1 MKHFALGWSVLCA
14 AALAVAPAAR
24 ADAPDPLK
32 VSLTA
37 NRIVSD
43 ARGRETLGSAEQ
55 ARPGET
61 VEYRA
66 TYTNASRARLG
77 RVLATVPIP
86 DGTEYQAHTAK
97 PAATLASVDG
107 KTFEPLPLKRRV
119 RLPDGR
125 EETRDVPLA
134 EYRYLRWSLG
144 SIEAGAGETVRCRVR
159 IAPLATAAT
168 SAAR

>member
-1 MKHFALGWSVLCA
+1 MKRFALGCLVLCA
-14 AALAVAPAAR
+14 AVISAVPAVR

-37 NRIVSD
+37 NRVVSD

-55 ARPGET
+55 VRPGET

-77 RVLATVPIP
+77 SVLATVPIP
-86 DGTEYQAHTAK
+86 EGTEYQAHTAK
-97 PAATLASVDG
+97 PAASLASVDG
-107 KTFEPLPLKRRV
+107 KTFEPLPLKRKV

-144 SIEAGAGETVRCRVR
+144 AIEAGAGETVRCRVR
-159 IAPLATAAT
+159 VAPLVTAEA